1 MIRWGVIGAGGIA
14 HRRTMSAMNEAE
26 NTKLQALMVR
36 DMERAKR
43 LAQEHGAESY
53 YDSVEGVLSDPN
65 VDAVYIATP
74 VYLHCHHVILAAE
87 SGKHVLCEKPMAINI
102 DECKRMMDACN
113 ENGVHLEVCFL
124 LRFDPYFIKIKQ
136 LVENYEMGQIIQ
148 ARASFLKS
156 YSIQDGLWRRDPNMS
171 GGGVLMDMGAHA
183 VDLLSYILGDV
194 SKVTAMVNSRT
205 TGWEVE
211 DTATILMEMENG
223 AFAIADTSYVIPH
236 SDTMLEIYGTKGT
249 ALLTGGSEWTLKLY
263 LGDKI
268 QEESKP
274 YKNLYKPLL
283 EHFSKCL
290 EDKKESITSGNAGLK
305 NIQIISAAYESA
317 VNGKTMIIDRV

>member
-1 MIRWGVIGAGGIA
+1 MVVRWGVIGAGGIA

-36 DMERAKR
+36 DMERARK
-43 LAQEHGAESY
+43 LAFEHGAESY
-53 YDSVEGVLSDPN
+53 YDSVDEILSDPK

-74 VYLHCHHVILAAE
+74 VYLHCEHVIRAAE

-102 DECKRMMDACN
+102 VECRRMMDACN
-113 ENGVHLEVCFL
+113 DNGVHLEVCFL

-156 YSIQDGLWRRDPNMS
+156 YDIQDGLWRRDPTRA

-183 VDLLSYILGDV
+183 IDLLSYILGDT

-211 DTATILMEMENG
+211 DTATVLMEMESG
-223 AFAIADTSYVIPH
+223 AFAIVDASYVVPH

-249 ALLTGGSEWTLKLY
+249 ALVTGGSEWTLNLY
-263 LGDKI
+263 LGDST

-274 YKNLYKPLL
+274 YKNLYKLLL

-290 EDKKESITSGNAGLK
+290 EDKEGSITSGIAGLK

-317 VNGKTMIIDRV
+317 TTGRTVISSQ